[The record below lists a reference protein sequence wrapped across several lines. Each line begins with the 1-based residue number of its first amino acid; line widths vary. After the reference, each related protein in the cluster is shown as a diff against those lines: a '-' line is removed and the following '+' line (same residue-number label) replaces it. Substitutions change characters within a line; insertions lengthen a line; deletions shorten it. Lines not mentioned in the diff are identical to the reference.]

1 MKAQAGAARAARAKV
16 NLALHVTGR
25 RADGYHLL
33 DSLVVFADGVADRL
47 TVAPSGAD
55 GFAVTGPRA
64 GPVPTGAGNLVVRA
78 RDAVRAWA
86 RGEGHA
92 AGPVTIALDKH
103 LPAEA
108 GIGGGSADAAAA
120 MDALAEVWG
129 LDRAALAGSGIA
141 PALGADVPVCFAG
154 HAARM
159 RGVGEV
165 LDPVALPG
173 GLWLA
178 LANPGV
184 AVPTGPVFKALA
196 SADNPPLPAIPGGGW
211 DGVEAFLAWLA
222 QTRNDLEGAAR
233 ALAPEIGRTHAAMAA
248 QPGCRCARM
257 SGSGATVFGLFHDE
271 SAARAAADALQANL
285 GVRGWT
291 AAGAVGA

>member
-1 MKAQAGAARAARAKV
+1 MVRAARAKV

-25 RADGYHLL
+25 RGDGYHLL

-47 TVAPSGAD
+47 TVTASEMD

-64 GPVPTGAGNLVVRA
+64 QSVPQGTGNLVLRA

-86 RGEGHA
+86 RGAGHA
-92 AGPVTIALDKH
+92 AGPVAIVLDKH

-129 LDRAALAGSGIA
+129 LDRAALGRSGIA
-141 PALGADVPVCFAG
+141 LTLGADVPVCLG
-154 HAARM
+154 GGPARM

-211 DGVEAFLAWLA
+211 DAAEAFLAWLA
-222 QTRNDLEGAAR
+222 QTRNDLEGPAS
-233 ALAPEIGRTHAAMAA
+233 ALAPEIGETHAAMAA

-257 SGSGATVFGLFHDE
+257 SGSGATVFGLFLAE
-271 SAARAAADALQANL
+271 SAARAAAEALQARF
-285 GVRGWT
+285 GARGWA